1 MKTLR
6 KSFICFSIILSL
18 MVLNNTSQA
27 MNFDFGQADQINQ
40 WEDLAGRMAIID
52 GLLCSVDAADGPLV
66 SMISDWKDEWSDY
79 TITVKAQGLAADA
92 DWGIAFRVQDIQNHY
107 SWQFCNGNLMFISY
121 VANARTEAFTVVQA
135 EVLNEWQDYRVDVKG
150 NKFDLYFGGELIQS
164 VTDDALETGS
174 VGTFVWIN
182 GGTTLGDHGGVAFD
196 NLNIDGEGIP
206 GSLTAVTPEARLST
220 TWGELKSEY

>member
-1 MKTLR
+1 MIRERILV
-6 KSFICFSIILSL
+6 FILVISAL
-18 MVLNNTSQA
+18 MYLANISQA
-27 MNFDFGQADQINQ
+27 LTFDFENADQEDE
-40 WEDLAGRMAIID
+40 WTDLAGTLEIRD
-52 GLLCSVDAADGPLV
+52 GMMCSVSAADGPLV
-66 SMISDWKDEWSDY
+66 SFIADWEDDWSDY
-79 TITVKAQGLAADA
+79 NIKVKAQGLVADA